1 MCKVVQSYPMTM
13 AESVPNEEIS
23 FPFDRLLPEIQL
35 LVLEAALP
43 SQRIFHVSDA
53 TKSSFTFYI
62 RHPPPAVLSVCHM
75 LRTAILRHGAF
86 LDGAHGAFFLPAIDM
101 LYFDRSHRRHF
112 HRLQASSSA
121 NDRWATIQHVGLE
134 WRALFARTPRL
145 RPGEDFGSVWRAAL
159 APLRVR
165 MPALQSV
172 TYVLPMVRHPG
183 GLTWGREPYGAQLF
197 APGLVTLP
205 EETKVPWGDALV
217 MDKVPQARAR
227 GRRRNLERVALTEL
241 LLDGRKSYL
250 VPWGEMKRV
259 IEEALDRE
267 KEEDG
272 ERKEQREQ
280 ESDWQA
286 YAPGQDEAEWRSIEA
301 MAKKDW
307 PKLDL
312 KGCWLLR
319 ESASYDEDVTSFP
332 N

>member
-1 MCKVVQSYPMTM
+1 MCKFVPSYHMTM
-13 AESVPNEEIS
+13 AESVPNEGAS

-43 SQRIFHVSDA
+43 PQRIFHVSDA

-62 RHPPPAVLSVCHM
+62 RHPPPAVLSVCHGA
-75 LRTAILRHGAF
+75 RTAVLRHGVF
-86 LDGAHGAFFLPAIDM
+86 LDGAHGAFFLPAVDM

-112 HRLQASSSA
+112 HRMQTISSE
-121 NDRWATIQHVGLE
+121 NDHWAAIQHVGLE

-145 RPGEDFGSVWRAAL
+145 RPGEDFGGVWRAAL

-197 APGLVTLP
+197 TPGLVTLP
-205 EETKVPWGDALV
+205 EETKVPWGDSLV
-217 MDKVPQARAR
+217 MNEVPEARNGA
-227 GRRRNLERVALTEL
+227 RRRKLERVALSEL

-250 VPWGEMKRV
+250 VPWGEMKGV
-259 IEEALDRE
+259 IEKAL
-267 KEEDG
+267 KEEEGDC
-272 ERKEQREQ
+272 REQGRQ
-280 ESDWQA
+280 ESDWQTHT
-286 YAPGQDEAEWRSIEA
+286 PGQEEADWQSIEA
-301 MAKKDW
+301 VVKKRDW

-319 ESASYDEDVTSFP
+319 KAAAYDEDVTSFP
-332 N
+332 S